1 MRAVPGRPR
10 RIARLAR
17 ALGQDGNP
25 LRRGSDR
32 AEAWIRAGLLVI
44 FLTTGPMAALAA
56 GQWTAHAAGSG
67 TSAQSHAVQA
77 VLLRP
82 AARPTGPAAA
92 FRDAKVLVKA
102 RWSSAGGFVRTGD
115 VPAPAGAPAGTVVT
129 VWVNASGQVTGAP
142 QSGDA
147 ADAAVLA
154 AVMTLA
160 VMALVLLIALRL
172 IQRLLDWRRMAAWEA
187 AWRAIGPRWTGRR
200 S

>member
-1 MRAVPGRPR
+1 M
-10 RIARLAR
+10 
-17 ALGQDGNP
+17 
-25 LRRGSDR
+25 
-32 AEAWIRAGLLVI
+32 
-44 FLTTGPMAALAA
+44 
-56 GQWTAHAAGSG
+56 
-67 TSAQSHAVQA
+67 
-77 VLLRP
+77 
-82 AARPTGPAAA
+82 
-92 FRDAKVLVKA
+92 
-102 RWSSAGGFVRTGD
+102 
-115 VPAPAGAPAGTVVT
+115 T

>member
-1 MRAVPGRPR
+1 MRAASGRPR
-10 RIARLAR
+10 WVTRLAS
-17 ALGQDGNP
+17 ALGLDGNP

-32 AEAWIRAGLLVI
+32 AEAWIRAALLVI
-44 FLTTGPMAALAA
+44 FLTAGPMAALAA
-56 GQWTAHAAGSG
+56 GQWTAHAAGGG
-67 TSAQSHAVQA
+67 TGAQSHAVQA

-82 AARPTGPAAA
+82 ATRPAGLAGAV
-92 FRDAKVLVKA
+92 RDAEVLVKA
-102 RWSSAGGFVRTGD
+102 RWPSAGGSVRTGD
-115 VPAPAGAPAGTVVT
+115 VPAPAGAPAGTAVT
-129 VWVNASGQVTGAP
+129 VWVNASGQVTAAP
-142 QSGDA
+142 QPGDA

-172 IQRLLDWRRMAAWEA
+172 IQRLLDWRRMVAWEA